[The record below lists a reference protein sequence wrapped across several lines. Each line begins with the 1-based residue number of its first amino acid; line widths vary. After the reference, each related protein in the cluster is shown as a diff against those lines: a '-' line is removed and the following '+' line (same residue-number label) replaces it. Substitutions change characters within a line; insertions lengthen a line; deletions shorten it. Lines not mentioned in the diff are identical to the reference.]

1 MDVHHVWDALIFM
14 KLAVET
20 CWNQHV
26 PTILG
31 GSYRIKPSQTLTS
44 GVQGDRRWKHCPFG
58 PRSERAFGGKEM
70 AQGRGPRVWSL
81 QHDQHSARIYRILG
95 VPLSFC
101 WFYLDVRTF
110 PSFNRVLFG
119 SGNER
124 KLCCVLVP
132 QNTFDRVGSKWC
144 GQRCWPCCELIVP
157 FSISIAL
164 EPFFFPFSGWRVLKW
179 SMTGGHPI
187 WGPSRITEI
196 INHESWSK
204 DTMKLAP
211 KWNFQK
217 QQFGLG
223 VFLAR
228 WRPSVSYTFPL
239 ILLWFG
245 NATETSLP

>member
-164 EPFFFPFSGWRVLKW
+164 EPFFFSF
-179 SMTGGHPI
+179 
-187 WGPSRITEI
+187 
-196 INHESWSK
+196 
-204 DTMKLAP
+204 
-211 KWNFQK
+211 
-217 QQFGLG
+217 FG
-223 VFLAR
+223 VACAQVKHDR
-228 WRPSVSYTFPL
+228 RPSNFGAITNHRNHKSWIMIEGHDEISAQMEFPKAAVR
-239 ILLWFG
+239 FG
-245 NATETSLP
+245 RFPCKVKAQRIIHLPIDSFVVWQCHWN